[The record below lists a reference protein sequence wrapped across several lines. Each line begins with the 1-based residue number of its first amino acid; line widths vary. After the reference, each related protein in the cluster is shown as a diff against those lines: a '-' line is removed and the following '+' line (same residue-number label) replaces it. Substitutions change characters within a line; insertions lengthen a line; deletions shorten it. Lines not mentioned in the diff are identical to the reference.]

1 MTRRE
6 HIHGGDRGSWTRVG
20 REGRESSG
28 RALIASIESPRQRYE
43 KTTTHSLFDISM
55 GQARREMRHALGLGR
70 GRDDLR
76 AVDEVALGMAEDG
89 HLAERSLERG
99 SHELL
104 VAREGL
110 PEAVRGRVSREE
122 VVGLEAD
129 LAVERGH
136 HLALV
141 RAVAREERAAHLHLD
156 EDLRVEDSRSRVE
169 GSAGDGRVD
178 VVRSGD
184 GVRCEER
191 DDLCRRKATRVIEA
205 GKDVLDGVER
215 LRNGEIGGGLRRIL
229 TADED
234 VQLRG
239 TRAVADTDRASKLD
253 ATGRVR
259 KCDKFRAV

>member
-1 MTRRE
+1 MKTKFTLSGERRQSLT
-6 HIHGGDRGSWTRVG
+6 GVVG
-20 REGRESSG
+20 SSG
-28 RALIASIESPRQRYE
+28 NTNTLQKNFEE
-43 KTTTHSLFDISM
+43 
-55 GQARREMRHALGLGR
+55 
-70 GRDDLR
+70 DL
-76 AVDEVALGMAEDG
+76 
-89 HLAERSLERG
+89 S
-99 SHELL
+99 
-104 VAREGL
+104 
-110 PEAVRGRVSREE
+110 
-122 VVGLEAD
+122 
-129 LAVERGH
+129 VER
-136 HLALV
+136 
-141 RAVAREERAAHLHLD
+141 ER
-156 EDLRVEDSRSRVE
+156 RRIK

-178 VVRSGD
+178 MVRSGD